1 IARSRAN
8 KDLRNLMQQN
18 PVYQQNPIAAQ
29 RLALAQQLFNARMP
43 GAAIAER
50 NIYGGMGNTLG
61 AAQRNATDASQ
72 LLAVGAGAQAAANQ
86 GFEDL
91 AFTEAQDQQRRLQNL
106 YQAQEGQIAEGDKA
120 YNDQVRRFGDKVGM
134 QGMINQNRQNSWQE
148 ISNLGFGLAD
158 FSLSG
163 GFKGLENMF
172 KGNGSGGAQF
182 QAIQPSID
190 QQGLSSALS
199 NLPQK
204 STSLNQRIEVPYFLK
219 PRNFNDPVDQ
229 FVNRWPNWLGR

>member
-1 IARSRAN
+1 MLPLIGAGIGVIGGIAKTIARSRAN

-163 GFKGLENMF
+163 GFNNILGKGVKSDF
-172 KGNGSGGAQF
+172 SGIGSFGSANNFG
-182 QAIQPSID
+182 ID
-190 QQGLSSALS
+190 QFGLGRAMS
-199 NLPQK
+199 NLPKIKK
-204 STSLNQRIEVPYFLK
+204 SPYE
-219 PRNFNDPVDQ
+219 
-229 FVNRWPNWLGR
+229 